1 MLEILLYIGLISA
14 GYIIGDVVGWL
25 SIMKDTG
32 KNNKESSDT
41 KSYSHLREKAIINNL
56 SSRKNLSY
64 NYKAEPTSTTIYD
77 AEVVGES
84 IKINE
89 VI

>member
-1 MLEILLYIGLISA
+1 MLEILLYIGLVSA

-25 SIMKDTG
+25 SVVKD
-32 KNNKESSDT
+32 SDKIDKKDYGT
-41 KSYSHLREKAIINNL
+41 KSYSHLREKAIMNNL